1 MKKTISLFSVLI
13 FLTPALLAQIIY
25 SPNNHIEYHVG
36 TVPIVLSAPHGGG
49 LEPANI
55 PDRTCNNPTTV
66 RDSRTRELALA
77 IDSMFYLR
85 TGCRIHLIVCNLRRT
100 KLDCNRDITDG
111 ACGNPDAEIAW
122 TAFQNFIDTA
132 RLLSESNFTENF
144 YIDLHGHGHT
154 KQRLELG
161 YLLWGSRL
169 RNSDSTLNTPTF
181 VSYSSIQNMVS
192 SNVNNYQHA
201 ELLRGQKAL
210 GTLLTDAGYPSVPSM
225 QDIHPDTSDAYFSG
239 GHNTRVHTCATPG
252 VSANGVQIECNWTGV
267 RNTEANRI
275 KFADSLSTV
284 LINYLDHHFNLN
296 LGFCAPTSSKNIST
310 QSLKIYPTILTA
322 GEHINTNI
330 TEANASYTIYDLT
343 GRLVQK
349 GKASSTIKLSNTFSP
364 ATYILQIQSGERFYN
379 TKFVVQ

>member
-1 MKKTISLFSVLI
+1 MKTKLILLFLFS
-13 FLTPALLAQIIY
+13 FSFYSQAQTIY

-49 LEPANI
+49 QEPANI
-55 PDRTCNNPTTV
+55 PDRTCNNPTIV

-77 IDSMFYLR
+77 IDSMFHLR

-111 ACGNPDAEIAW
+111 ACGNLDAEIAW
-122 TAFQNFIDTA
+122 TAFQHYIDSA
-132 RLLSESNFTENF
+132 RLLSESNFAENF

-169 RNSDSTLNTPTF
+169 RNSDSTLNTSTF
-181 VSYSSIQNMVS
+181 VGYSSIQNMVT
-192 SNVNNYQHA
+192 SNVNNYKHA
-201 ELLRGQKAL
+201 ELIRGSKAL

-225 QDIHPDTSDAYFSG
+225 QDIHPDTTDPFFSG

-267 RNTEANRI
+267 RDTKSNKI
-275 KFADSLSTV
+275 KFADSLSKV
-284 LINYLDHHFNLN
+284 LIDYLNHNFNMN
-296 LGFCAPTSSKNIST
+296 LGFCAPTMANSITKNQLIVYPSILAANEILKIKNIS
-310 QSLKIYPTILTA
+310 QNVDYKIY
-322 GEHINTNI
+322 NI
-330 TEANASYTIYDLT
+330 TGSV
-343 GRLVQK
+343 VQE
-349 GKASSTIKLSNTFSP
+349 GKAQHSIRIKNNLAA
-364 ATYILQIQSGERFYN
+364 ATYFIQLKTKNGILRTKIIIQ
-379 TKFVVQ
+379 

>member
-1 MKKTISLFSVLI
+1 MKKLFVLFISVFIVVICSK
-13 FLTPALLAQIIY
+13 AQIIY

-49 LEPANI
+49 LEPTNI

-77 IDSMFYLR
+77 IDSMFHLR

-111 ACGNPDAEIAW
+111 ACGNQDAEVAW
-122 TAFQNFIDTA
+122 TAFQSYVDSA
-132 RLLSESNFTENF
+132 RLLSESNFAENF

-161 YLLWGSRL
+161 YLLSGSRL

-181 VSYSSIQNMVS
+181 IGYSSIQNMVS
-192 SNVNNYQHA
+192 SNVNNYSHA
-201 ELLRGQKAL
+201 QLLRGQQAL
-210 GTLLTDAGYPSVPSM
+210 GTLLQNSGYPSVPSM
-225 QDIHPDTSDAYFSG
+225 QDIHPDTTDPYFSG
-239 GHNTRVHTCATPG
+239 GHNTREHTCATPN

-267 RNTEANRI
+267 RDTKANRI

-284 LINYLDHHFNLN
+284 LISYLNHHFNMN
-296 LGFCAPTSSKNIST
+296 LGFCAPTAMGSVSKNKLLVYPSILSAGET
-310 QSLKIYPTILTA
+310 LHLKNNFQNVDYKIY
-322 GEHINTNI
+322 N
-330 TEANASYTIYDLT
+330 LT
-343 GRLVQK
+343 GSVVQE
-349 GKASSTIKLSNTFSP
+349 GKTSNSIPTKNDLAP
-364 ATYILQIQSGERFYN
+364 ATYFMQLKSKYEIYRTKIIIQ
-379 TKFVVQ
+379 